1 MKNAIAYA
9 LNTGRQFGKIGGQI
23 IHLKSNLTD
32 TAQGVNRVV
41 RKARYATVGY
51 LDEVAVVVKR
61 RPLKSAGIVFGLGIG
76 VGALA
81 GWLGT
86 RR

>member
-32 TAQGVNRVV
+32 TAQEVNRVT
-41 RKARYATVGY
+41 RQARYAAVDF
-51 LDEVAVVVKR
+51 LDEVAIVVR
-61 RPLKSAGIVFGLGIG
+61 RQPLKSSGIAFGLGLG